1 MFPSEH
7 SIQLQ
12 QEHKPLFVLVPRRAV
27 CLPRMAWSILQP
39 TAPHGSF
46 PTVLEANLKLAGRSL
61 KAKFASGSLR
71 ELEHVRGASREH
83 SAEQISK
90 AALMPSE
97 LSGYRNQL
105 MLLGCAGLLAQ
116 GEL

>member
-1 MFPSEH
+1 MFPCEQ
-7 SIQLQ
+7 SIQQQ
-12 QEHKPLFVLVPRRAV
+12 QEHNPLFVLVPRSTV
-27 CLPRMAWSILQP
+27 CLPPMAWSILQP

-46 PTVLEANLKLAGRSL
+46 STVLEANLKLAGRSL

-71 ELEHVRGASREH
+71 ELEHVKGASGEC

-90 AALMPSE
+90 GALMPSA
-97 LSGYRNQL
+97 LPGYRNQL
-105 MLLGCAGLLAQ
+105 MLIGCAGVLAQ